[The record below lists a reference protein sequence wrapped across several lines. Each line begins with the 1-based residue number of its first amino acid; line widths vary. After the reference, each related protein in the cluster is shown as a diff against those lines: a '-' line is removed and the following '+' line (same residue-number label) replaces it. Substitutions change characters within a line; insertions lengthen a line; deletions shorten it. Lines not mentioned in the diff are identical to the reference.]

1 MKSSGKQRVAILKS
15 RLYKGGV
22 AQVLG
27 HMIVVL
33 NEQGIVPDILTLK
46 SDLTKN
52 DFEKLYQIK
61 IDFNIK
67 IIGPNIKMPYE
78 WHFLYFN
85 LLSKRHSKKYDLF
98 INSNNTSFFAPKN
111 IPTLT
116 YIHYPRK
123 NRVISNSSSIHFPEK
138 KDKSIFAISSD
149 PFYIARFLYM
159 FNNYFGKNEKLIA
172 NSEFTKKAIQNCY
185 PKNNNEIHI
194 LYPPVENSEI
204 KKVEKKMQVVTL
216 GRISPEKRQSEQIEI
231 ALKLPEINFFI
242 LGFSDL
248 GKYYQECKSKIEYS
262 GAKNIHLSPNLDYSE
277 IQKILSE
284 SAIFLHNVRNEP
296 FGIGIVQA
304 ALQGCIPVIHRSGG
318 ATEIVNNQDLQFTD
332 IDQACNIIHKIK
344 NQNLGF
350 NFQSKFSEKVF
361 QETFKQYLQEY

>member
-33 NEQGIVPDILTLK
+33 NEQGIVPDILTLR

-52 DFEKLYQIK
+52 DFEKLYRLK

-67 IIGPNIKMPYE
+67 LIGPNIKMPYE

-85 LLSKRHSKKYDLF
+85 LLSRRQSKNYDLF
-98 INSNNTSFFAPKN
+98 INSNNTSFYAPKN

-123 NRVISNSSSIHFPEK
+123 NRVISKTSSIHFPEK
-138 KDKSIFAISSD
+138 NDKSMFEISSD
-149 PFYIARFLYM
+149 PFYFARFLYN
-159 FNNYFGKNEKLIA
+159 FNTDFGKNEKLIA
-172 NSEFTKKAIQNCY
+172 NSEFTKKAIQTCY
-185 PKNNNEIHI
+185 PKTKKPIEI
-194 LYPPVENSEI
+194 LYPPVESPEVKI
-204 KKVEKKMQVVTL
+204 VEKKMQVVTL
-216 GRISPEKRQSEQIEI
+216 GRISPEKRQLEQIEI
-231 ALKLPEINFFI
+231 ALKLPEINFYI

-248 GKYYQECKSKIEYS
+248 GKYYIECKSKIENS
-262 GAKNIHLSPNLDYSE
+262 GAKNIFLLPNLDYSE

-304 ALQGCIPVIHRSGG
+304 ASQGCIPVIHRSGG
-318 ATEIVNNQDLQFTD
+318 AVEIVNNEKLQFTNTESAIKI
-332 IDQACNIIHKIK
+332 IDEIKKGENTFTFTNLFNNKFFSKNILLTI
-344 NQNLGF
+344 
-350 NFQSKFSEKVF
+350 S
-361 QETFKQYLQEY
+361 